1 MTMPTTSEPG
11 QVLVVDDEQP
21 IRRLLRTLFEMSG
34 WRVAEAGS
42 AAAALEALATRR
54 PELVILD
61 LGLPDASGSE
71 VLLRL
76 REWSQTPVIVLS
88 VRADEQEKVRLL
100 ELGADDYITKPFGSA
115 ELIARARTVLRRAA
129 VVEDE
134 PTITVGDLSI
144 DFAFRR
150 VTLGG
155 ETVALARK
163 EYQLLAMLAAHRG
176 RVLTHKQLL
185 MALWGPQHEEDVHYV
200 RILVRKLRNRIE
212 PDVSSPVYVLTEL
225 GVGYRLATG
234 TE

>member
-1 MTMPTTSEPG
+1 MPTTSDPG
-11 QVLVVDDEQP
+11 LVLLVDDEPP
-21 IRRLLRTLFEMSG
+21 IRRLLRTLFEMAG
-34 WRVAEAGS
+34 WRVAEAETAG
-42 AAAALEALATRR
+42 AALDAVAVRR
-54 PELVILD
+54 PELVVLD
-61 LGLPDASGSE
+61 LGLPDIPGAD
-71 VLLRL
+71 VLRRL
-76 REWSQTPVIVLS
+76 REWTQTPVIVLS

-134 PTITVGDLSI
+134 PAVTVGDLTI

-150 VTLGG
+150 VTLRG
-155 ETVALARK
+155 EPVTLARK

-185 MALWGPQHEEDVHYV
+185 TALWGPHHDDDVHYV
-200 RILVRKLRNRIE
+200 RILVRKLRSRIE
-212 PDVSSPVYVLTEL
+212 PNVASPIYVLTEL
-225 GVGYRLATG
+225 GVGYRLALG

>member
-1 MTMPTTSEPG
+1 MPTTSDPG
-11 QVLVVDDEQP
+11 LVLLVDDEPP
-21 IRRLLRTLFEMSG
+21 IRRLLRTLFEMAG
-34 WRVAEAGS
+34 WRVAEAETAG
-42 AAAALEALATRR
+42 AALDAVAVRR
-54 PELVILD
+54 PELVVLD
-61 LGLPDASGSE
+61 LGLPDISGAD
-71 VLLRL
+71 VLRRL
-76 REWSQTPVIVLS
+76 REWTQTPVIVLS

-134 PTITVGDLSI
+134 PAVTVGDLTI

-150 VTLGG
+150 VTLRG
-155 ETVALARK
+155 EPVALARK

-185 MALWGPQHEEDVHYV
+185 TALLGPHHDDDVHYV
-200 RILVRKLRNRIE
+200 RILVRKLRSRIE
-212 PDVSSPVYVLTEL
+212 PNVASPIYVLTEL
-225 GVGYRLATG
+225 GVGYRLALG

>member
-1 MTMPTTSEPG
+1 MPTTSDPG
-11 QVLVVDDEQP
+11 LVLLVDDEPP
-21 IRRLLRTLFEMSG
+21 IRRLLRTLFEMAG
-34 WRVAEAGS
+34 WRVAEAETAG
-42 AAAALEALATRR
+42 AALDAVAVRR
-54 PELVILD
+54 PELVVLD
-61 LGLPDASGSE
+61 LGLPDISGAD
-71 VLLRL
+71 VLRRL
-76 REWSQTPVIVLS
+76 REWTQTPVIVLS

-134 PTITVGDLSI
+134 PAVTIGDLTI

-150 VTLGG
+150 VMLRG
-155 ETVALARK
+155 EPVTLARK

-185 MALWGPQHEEDVHYV
+185 TALWGPQHVEDVHYV

-212 PDVSSPVYVLTEL
+212 PDVASPVYVLTEL
-225 GVGYRLATG
+225 GVGYRLALA